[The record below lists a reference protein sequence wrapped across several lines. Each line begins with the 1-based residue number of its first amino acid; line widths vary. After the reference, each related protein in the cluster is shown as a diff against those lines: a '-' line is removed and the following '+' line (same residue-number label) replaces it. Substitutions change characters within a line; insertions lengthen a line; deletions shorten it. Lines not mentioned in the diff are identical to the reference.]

1 MNLKLNLDKVPLERL
16 FLILGF
22 LYLGVKLCSLAWIFL
37 SRISQV
43 FSNSSSIWPYIL
55 WIPYF
60 YENPKYKWVYLSYE
74 LVSHI
79 YNSQFFEKLCDPKFS
94 IIQTFYFSLCVFL
107 IQQDPKSLLPFSHC
121 GPRLCLFFWNVL
133 GVLTS
138 VTVVSVPLVSPIFLN
153 GEPPQL
159 FLNQNC
165 PWSFSKHVPF
175 GTQWGRVSPTSWFF
189 LNTCLCLALSS
200 LDLRQLSLTLKIAE
214 MSLSH
219 LEFLFV
225 RLEFD
230 FLNFL

>member
-107 IQQDPKSLLPFSHC
+107 IQQDPKAFVALQPLWAPPLPLLLECLGGFDFCHC
-121 GPRLCLFFWNVL
+121 GKC
-133 GVLTS
+133 
-138 VTVVSVPLVSPIFLN
+138 SPCFTN
-153 GEPPQL
+153 
-159 FLNQNC
+159 
-165 PWSFSKHVPF
+165 FSKWRTPS
-175 GTQWGRVSPTSWFF
+175 TISQPK
-189 LNTCLCLALSS
+189 
-200 LDLRQLSLTLKIAE
+200 LSL
-214 MSLSH
+214 
-219 LEFLFV
+219 EFF
-225 RLEFD
+225 
-230 FLNFL
+230 